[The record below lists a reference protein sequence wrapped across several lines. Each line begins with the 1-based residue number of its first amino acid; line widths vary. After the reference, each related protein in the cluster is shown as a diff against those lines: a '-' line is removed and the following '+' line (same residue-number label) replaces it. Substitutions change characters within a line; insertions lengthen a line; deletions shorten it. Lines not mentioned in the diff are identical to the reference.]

1 MIRSELA
8 WGGVCV
14 GLLTLAQVVP
24 GAVRT
29 EFKAP
34 VGLSQREREALEAS
48 AVASLFG
55 EFRSSLADFLWLEAD
70 KYLHNGVTVRG
81 MLESE
86 KTDTKVGKVTGTE
99 EHDHHENET
108 TVIPSKA
115 SDWRMVLGEV
125 ERETQPY
132 QNMEGHAE
140 KDPKETLPLFPAM
153 TLANPHFV
161 QGYVNGA
168 ARMIRMPGKLESAI
182 TFLKEGERNNP
193 DSIEIQAMLCEV
205 YLVHKQAPLIA
216 EPHGLKALSLAKAR
230 DRKTLTEDETLAY
243 SDAYRWLILLYRNA
257 ADKLKRRGEGDKAKP
272 ISAIALALSKECLT
286 QFPDDPTAHKYL
298 SEHPGE

>member
-1 MIRSELA
+1 MIRSDVL

-14 GLLTLAQVVP
+14 GLLSLAQVVP
-24 GAVRT
+24 GAVRS

-34 VGLSQREREALEAS
+34 EGLTQREREALEES

-55 EFRSSLADFLWLEAD
+55 EFRTSMADFLWLEAD

-86 KTDTKVGKVTGTE
+86 KSDTKVGKVTGTE
-99 EHDHHENET
+99 AHDHHEDET

-115 SDWRMVLGEV
+115 SDWRSTLGEL

-132 QNMEGHAE
+132 QDMEGHVE

-168 ARMIRMPGKLESAI
+168 ARMIRMPGKLEQGL
-182 TFLKEGERNNP
+182 TFLLEGERNNP
-193 DSIEIQAMLCEV
+193 ESIEIQAMLCEV
-205 YLVHKQAPLIA
+205 YLAHKHVPLSA
-216 EPHGLKALSLAKAR
+216 EPHGLKALALARAR
-230 DRKTLTEDETLAY
+230 DFKTLTEDEALAY
-243 SDAYRWLILLYRNA
+243 CDAYRWLILLYRNE
-257 ADKLKRRGEGDKAKP
+257 ADTHKKQGEQERAKA
-272 ISAIALALSKECLT
+272 IYEVARSLSVECLKT
-286 QFPDDPTAHKYL
+286 FPDDPTAHRFL
-298 SEHPGE
+298 SEHPSP